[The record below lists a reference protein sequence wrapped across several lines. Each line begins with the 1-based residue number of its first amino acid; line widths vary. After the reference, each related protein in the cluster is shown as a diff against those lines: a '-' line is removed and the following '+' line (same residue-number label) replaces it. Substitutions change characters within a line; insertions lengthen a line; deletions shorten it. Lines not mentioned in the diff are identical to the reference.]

1 MSCKDYLFVDKIKKR
16 ILLHQELPNSKRV
29 ASDEA
34 KIIILLFFYK
44 GVDPTSHFVFMSNSR
59 TLFSLHK
66 TQRFQPRQIP
76 SAFNACHLFKHQ
88 VIFVRFQIRQRF

>member
-44 GVDPTSHFVFMSNSR
+44 GVDPTSHFVFMSNS
-59 TLFSLHK
+59 TNFIFPAQNAAFSATADPFRL
-66 TQRFQPRQIP
+66 
-76 SAFNACHLFKHQ
+76 
-88 VIFVRFQIRQRF
+88 